1 MLQSGKQSR
10 ILLKNM
16 PKEDHQMKENRIS
29 ELRKNVT
36 AEKFRIAYSAFMEQ
50 ADKNSVSRKGQ
61 GSRTPFGFEGNRE
74 FDGANLSQHF
84 GQGAASSTP
93 YINWWV
99 VSIYYLPDT
108 GKIIMGIEEDRY
120 PYLGKMNPDR
130 YTYIGNKATRVAV
143 FYSAS
148 KKDVDFFDLYGKFI
162 DVAEEVMELGLR

>member
-1 MLQSGKQSR
+1 
-10 ILLKNM
+10 
-16 PKEDHQMKENRIS
+16 MKENRIS

-148 KKDVDFFDLYGKFI
+148 KKDAVSACTFNTLNIIVHNSVIKKIFLFIIIPPFFLMVLILTF
-162 DVAEEVMELGLR
+162 LFL